1 MHAIE
6 VSAPGGADALEYIST
21 DAPTA
26 GAGQIVVRAAGVGL
40 NFIDTYIR
48 SGVYPTQFPWRPGSE
63 GAGEVVEIGDGVEG
77 VKVGDQ
83 VAWAA
88 SVTGSYADFVVLE
101 AEQALPVPPSMDLRV
116 AAALPLQGMTVHM
129 LTDGVTRLGEG
140 DTVFI
145 TAGAGG
151 VGQLFIQFAKA
162 RGARVLTMVG
172 SQDKA
177 DLALKAG
184 ADRVFIQKDF
194 TDITTELAIQLRE
207 ATDGR
212 GVDVFYDGLGKVTFD
227 AAVKSVRRRGLIV
240 LFGGASGQVP
250 PFDLQRLNA
259 AGSLFVTRPTLW
271 HYIAE
276 EEERALRWSQITQ
289 AVLEGDLDVRIGAEF
304 PLKEAGAAHEA
315 LEGRATTGKVLL
327 IP

>member
-6 VSAPGGADALEYIST
+6 VRAPGGAEALQYVSAET
-21 DAPTA
+21 PAAGEGQVVVRTA
-26 GAGQIVVRAAGVGL
+26 GAGL

-48 SGVYPTQFPWRPGSE
+48 SGVYPTDFPWRPGTE
-63 GAGEVVEIGDGVEG
+63 GAGEVVEVGEG
-77 VKVGDQ
+77 VTNVALGDK

-88 SVTGSYADFVVLE
+88 SVTGSYADVVVLD
-101 AEQALPVPPSMDLRV
+101 APQALPVPDGMDLRV

-129 LTDGVTRLGEG
+129 LTDGVTQLGED

-151 VGQLFIQFAKA
+151 VGQLFIPFAKS

-172 SQDKA
+172 TQDKA
-177 DLALKAG
+177 DLALEAG

-194 TDITTELAIQLRE
+194 TDVTTELSNLLKE

-212 GVDVFYDGLGKVTFD
+212 GVDVFYDGLGQVTFD
-227 AAVKSVRRRGLIV
+227 AAVASVRRRGLIV

-271 HYIAE
+271 HYIDDPD
-276 EEERALRWSQITQ
+276 ERARRWKEITD
-289 AVLEGDLDVRIGAEF
+289 AVLAENLKVNIGAEY
-304 PLKEAGAAHEA
+304 PLADAASAHEA
-315 LEGRATTGKVLL
+315 LEGRKTTGKVVL